1 VNCPKCRRANAAQ
14 RKFCGGCG
22 HSLAAACAQC
32 GFDNDAGDAY
42 CGGCGEGLAVAP
54 VAVSAPRVTPRVVA
68 SPPKLTDEL
77 AGLFAAPAVTPDAPP
92 LPSANIGQDDLDR
105 LFGGSS

>member
-22 HSLAAACAQC
+22 VSLAEACRQC
-32 GFDNDAGDAY
+32 GFENDASDAY
-42 CGGCGEGLAVAP
+42 CGGCGQGLAVAP
-54 VAVSAPRVTPRVVA
+54 GPTPAARVAAPSPR
-68 SPPKLTDEL
+68 TIDEL
-77 AGLFAAPAVTPDAPP
+77 AGLFAAPAVAPDAPP